1 MNRLRE
7 GDVLTVRRGRC
18 TECLQCLFLV
28 WLLLLTAV
36 VVYVTF
42 LTVRMDQAWK
52 VYQEREE

>member
-7 GDVLTVRRGRC
+7 GDVLTVRRGRS

-52 VYQEREE
+52 MYQEREE